1 MGTGFEGSW
10 SPTMVSRLGSA
21 VRGFKAAG
29 DGRWAWSL
37 GLDRIGEDEIEDD
50 PVKMKQF
57 VLSKHLWDLIW
68 GNISKGKFGV
78 LGDAFHPMTPD
89 IGQVLVLYLE
99 DGIVLARCLARAL
112 LTKEQSWEL
121 KKRKLIVKR
130 QVDGKLTT
138 FLRDK
143 LLAAFLS
150 ELLLKK
156 ADFDCGKL
164 SIS

>member
-1 MGTGFEGSW
+1 ALIGCDGVNPMVAKWLGFKALALIG
-10 SPTMVSRLGSA
+10 RAA
-21 VRGFKAAG
+21 VRGWINFNSNHG
-29 DGRWAWSL
+29 
-37 GLDRIGEDEIEDD
+37 DEIEDD

-130 QVDGKLTT
+130 V
-138 FLRDK
+138 
-143 LLAAFLS
+143 
-150 ELLLKK
+150 
-156 ADFDCGKL
+156 
-164 SIS
+164 I